1 MGHTM
6 PADHF
11 IKVAIIEDDK
21 KILDGLALLIGG
33 TPGFICTGA
42 YCSVERALQSIEAS
56 LPDVVLIDLGLPGIS
71 GVQGIQILKRCY
83 PKITTLVLTVYEDQE
98 RIFDALCA
106 GACGYLVKGTSPARL
121 LESLR
126 ETVAGGAPMSP
137 HIARRVIEYFRVQD
151 SSQPNGYD
159 LTPHELRLLRFLVD
173 GHHYQSAADQLGV
186 SVNTIR
192 FHLRN
197 IYEKLQVHSK
207 SEAVAKALRE
217 RLVR

>member
-1 MGHTM
+1 M
-6 PADHF
+6 PGEMQAA
-11 IKVAIIEDDK
+11 IKVAIIEDER
-21 KILDGLALLIGG
+21 KILNGLAVLIGG
-33 TPGFICTGA
+33 TPGFVCTGA
-42 YCSVERALQSIEAS
+42 YPSVEDALEGIES
-56 LPDVVLIDLGLPGIS
+56 KLPDVVLIDLGLPGIS

-83 PKITTLVLTVYEDQE
+83 PKLATLVLTVFEDQE

-106 GACGYLVKGTSPARL
+106 GACGYLVKGTPPSKL
-121 LESLR
+121 LDSLR
-126 ETVAGGAPMSP
+126 EAVGGGAPMSP
-137 HIARRVIEYFRVQD
+137 QIARRVIQHFQTQD
-151 SSQPNGYD
+151 SPKPGYD

-186 SVNTIR
+186 TVNTIR

-197 IYEKLQVHSK
+197 IYDKLQVHSK

>member
-1 MGHTM
+1 MLS
-6 PADHF
+6 PAL
-11 IKVAIIEDDK
+11 IKVAIIEDEK
-21 KILDGLALLIGG
+21 KILNGLALLIGG
-33 TPGFICTGA
+33 TPGFVCTGSYA
-42 YCSVERALQSIEAS
+42 SVEEALTGIES
-56 LPDVVLIDLGLPGIS
+56 KLPDIVLIDLGLPGIS
-71 GVQGIQILKRCY
+71 GIEGIHILKRCY
-83 PKITTLVLTVYEDQE
+83 PKLTTLVLTVYEDQE

-106 GACGYLVKGTSPARL
+106 GACGYLVKGTTPARL

-126 ETVAGGAPMSP
+126 EALAGGAPMSP
-137 HIARRVIEYFRVQD
+137 QIARRVIQHFQNRD
-151 SSQPNGYD
+151 GGTANGYD

>member
-1 MGHTM
+1 MLPHTS
-6 PADHF
+6 
-11 IKVAIIEDDK
+11 IKVAIIEDEK
-21 KILDGLALLIGG
+21 KILNGLALLIGG
-33 TPGFICTGA
+33 TPGFVCTGA
-42 YCSVERALQSIEAS
+42 YPSVEDALEGIES
-56 LPDVVLIDLGLPGIS
+56 QLPDVVLVDLGLPGIS

-83 PKITTLVLTVYEDQE
+83 PKLATLVLTVFEDQE

-106 GACGYLVKGTSPARL
+106 GACGYLVKGTPPAKL
-121 LESLR
+121 LDSLR
-126 ETVAGGAPMSP
+126 EAVGGGAPMSP
-137 HIARRVIEYFRVQD
+137 QIARRVIQHFQTQD
-151 SSQPNGYD
+151 ATKQGYD

-186 SVNTIR
+186 TVNTIR